1 MKIIGFVCLEKL
13 SIEKGDKY
21 CPGRDKKTHG
31 RDKKTHG
38 RDKKT
43 NGRDKKTH
51 PHLPLKR
58 ELRLLLALNKP
69 PLK

>member
-1 MKIIGFVCLEKL
+1 MVAETKKNIAAETSHSWQNKVGE
-13 SIEKGDKY
+13 D
-21 CPGRDKKTHG
+21 RDKKTHG
-31 RDKKTHG
+31 RDKKTH
-38 RDKKT
+38 
-43 NGRDKKTH
+43 GRDKKTH

>member
-1 MKIIGFVCLEKL
+1 MTAETKKHDDRDKKTWRQRQVTHDKTKL
-13 SIEKGDKY
+13 GED
-21 CPGRDKKTHG
+21 RDKKTH
-31 RDKKTHG
+31 
-38 RDKKT
+38 
-43 NGRDKKTH
+43 GRDKKTH